1 MSDPRPIGV
10 FDSGVGGLT
19 VLREILRRSPA
30 ESTIYLGDNA
40 RAPYGTRSDDE
51 VRAFS
56 TESIDA
62 LVERDVKAVVVACNT
77 STAVAIGDL
86 RRRYDLPILGVI
98 RPGAVAASLTT
109 RNRRVGVIATPATI
123 RSRAYFAAIKDENPA
138 IEVYEHATPLLV
150 PMVEAGQ
157 ISGDDVEAA
166 VRRSLAPLLGDRDA
180 GGDFVFPLPASAR
193 IDTLLL
199 GCTHYPLL
207 QPVIAGIAGEGIAIV
222 DSAQATASALSE
234 LLSINGLEADAAGED
249 GKDRP
254 GAVHQQLTTGD
265 VATFRSIARRMFGD
279 GFPDVSGIELRAA
292 A

>member
-1 MSDPRPIGV
+1 M
-10 FDSGVGGLT
+10 
-19 VLREILRRSPA
+19 
-30 ESTIYLGDNA
+30 
-40 RAPYGTRSDDE
+40 
-51 VRAFS
+51 
-56 TESIDA
+56 
-62 LVERDVKAVVVACNT
+62 KAVVVACNT

-138 IEVYEHATPLLV
+138 IEVYEHATPSLV
-150 PMVEAGQ
+150 PMVEAGEL
-157 ISGDDVEAA
+157 SGPAVEAI

-180 GGDFVFPLPASAR
+180 AGDFVFPLPASAR

-207 QPVIAGIAGEGIAIV
+207 QPVIAAVAGEGIAIV

-234 LLSINGLEADAAGED
+234 LLSINGLEAGED
-249 GKDRP
+249 GP
-254 GAVHQQLTTGD
+254 PPAHQQLTTGD
-265 VATFRSIARRMFGD
+265 VAAVRSIARRMFGD